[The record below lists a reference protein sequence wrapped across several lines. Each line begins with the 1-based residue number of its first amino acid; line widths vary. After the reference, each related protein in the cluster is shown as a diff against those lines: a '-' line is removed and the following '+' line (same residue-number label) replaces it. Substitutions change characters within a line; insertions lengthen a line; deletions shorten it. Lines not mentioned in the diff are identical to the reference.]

1 MVSAASQ
8 LAFASARISAED
20 FAVFWATVTVVFGL
34 EELGA
39 FGLVVVVG
47 AMVVVVA
54 VGTTVVDVVDVVD
67 VVVVVG
73 AMVVVVAGVDELLV
87 HAANAKKPTKNMAV
101 DFECFMR
108 ILNHLGLVY

>member
-1 MVSAASQ
+1 LVSAASQ

-47 AMVVVVA
+47 AMVVVVVIA
-54 VGTTVVDVVDVVD
+54 VGATVVE

>member
-39 FGLVVVVG
+39 FGLVVVVC
-47 AMVVVVA
+47 AMVVVVVV
-54 VGTTVVDVVDVVD
+54 VGTTVVD

-87 HAANAKKPTKNMAV
+87 HAASAKKPTKNMAA

-108 ILNHLGLVY
+108 ILNHVGLVY

>member
-39 FGLVVVVG
+39 FGLVVVVC

-54 VGTTVVDVVDVVD
+54 VGTTVVDVVD

-108 ILNHLGLVY
+108 ILNHLGPVY

>member
-1 MVSAASQ
+1 M
-8 LAFASARISAED
+8 
-20 FAVFWATVTVVFGL
+20 TVVFGL

-47 AMVVVVA
+47 AMVVVVVVVVVA
-54 VGTTVVDVVDVVD
+54 GTTVVD

>member
-1 MVSAASQ
+1 M
-8 LAFASARISAED
+8 L
-20 FAVFWATVTVVFGL
+20 VVFGL

-47 AMVVVVA
+47 AMVVVVVVVVA
-54 VGTTVVDVVDVVD
+54 VGTTVVD

-87 HAANAKKPTKNMAV
+87 HAASAKKPTKNKAV

-108 ILNHLGLVY
+108 ILNHVGLVY

>member
-1 MVSAASQ
+1 M
-8 LAFASARISAED
+8 
-20 FAVFWATVTVVFGL
+20 TVVFGL

-39 FGLVVVVG
+39 FGLVVVVC
-47 AMVVVVA
+47 AMVVVVVVVV
-54 VGTTVVDVVDVVD
+54 VGTTVVD

-108 ILNHLGLVY
+108 ILNHLGLAY

>member
-1 MVSAASQ
+1 MPIFHHLVNADSI

-54 VGTTVVDVVDVVD
+54 VGTTVVDVVDVV
-67 VVVVVG
+67 VVVG
-73 AMVVVVAGVDELLV
+73 AMVVVVAGVDELL
-87 HAANAKKPTKNMAV
+87 
-101 DFECFMR
+101 
-108 ILNHLGLVY
+108 IHLRL

>member
-1 MVSAASQ
+1 M
-8 LAFASARISAED
+8 L
-20 FAVFWATVTVVFGL
+20 VVFGL

-47 AMVVVVA
+47 AMVVVVVVVVVVA
-54 VGTTVVDVVDVVD
+54 VGATVVE

-108 ILNHLGLVY
+108 ILNHLGLVN

>member
-1 MVSAASQ
+1 MPIFHHLVNADSI

-47 AMVVVVA
+47 AMVVVVGA
-54 VGTTVVDVVDVVD
+54 M
-67 VVVVVG
+67 VVVVG
-73 AMVVVVAGVDELLV
+73 AMVVVVVVVVVDVVGTTVVVVAGVDELL
-87 HAANAKKPTKNMAV
+87 
-101 DFECFMR
+101 
-108 ILNHLGLVY
+108 IHLRL

>member
-39 FGLVVVVG
+39 FGLVVVVC
-47 AMVVVVA
+47 AMVVVVVVV
-54 VGTTVVDVVDVVD
+54 VGTTVVD

-108 ILNHLGLVY
+108 ILNHLGLAY

>member
-1 MVSAASQ
+1 MVNADSI

-47 AMVVVVA
+47 AMVVVVGA
-54 VGTTVVDVVDVVD
+54 MVVVVVVVVDVV
-67 VVVVVG
+67 G
-73 AMVVVVAGVDELLV
+73 TTVVVVAGVDELL
-87 HAANAKKPTKNMAV
+87 
-101 DFECFMR
+101 
-108 ILNHLGLVY
+108 IHLRL

>member
-1 MVSAASQ
+1 M
-8 LAFASARISAED
+8 L
-20 FAVFWATVTVVFGL
+20 VVFGL

-108 ILNHLGLVY
+108 ILNHLGLVN